1 MKDIFKV
8 ICLMIF
14 IILITVIC
22 CFMFIPNVSNFN
34 ETGLYK
40 YIENNKDNVDQV
52 IVRTVTLLGE
62 NCYKINTLD
71 GYNILN
77 NISFKK
83 KTNMTCTDSDMYI
96 EFYFKNN
103 EKRILSFE
111 CGNMHYRDE
120 KYDLENEV
128 ILYNRDQYVPDKINN
143 GMIIVSDSNKV
154 ECR

>member
-1 MKDIFKV
+1 
-8 ICLMIF
+8 
-14 IILITVIC
+14 
-22 CFMFIPNVSNFN
+22 MFIPNVSNFN

-111 CGNMHYRDE
+111 FGNMHYKDE

>member
-8 ICLMIF
+8 ICLIF
-14 IILITVIC
+14 LIILITVIC
-22 CFMFIPNVSNFN
+22 CFIFIPNVSKFN

-40 YIENNKDNVDQV
+40 YIENNKDNVDEV

-62 NCYKINTLD
+62 NCYKINILD

-83 KTNMTCTDSDMYI
+83 KANMTCTDSDMYI

-111 CGNMHYRDE
+111 CGNMHYKDE
-120 KYDLENEV
+120 KYELKNEV
-128 ILYNRDQYVPDKINN
+128 ILYNKDQYVPSKINN
-143 GMIIVSDSNKV
+143 GMIIVSDCDKV
-154 ECR
+154 ECK

>member
-1 MKDIFKV
+1 MKDIFNV
-8 ICLMIF
+8 ICLIF
-14 IILITVIC
+14 LIILITVIC

-71 GYNILN
+71 GYNILY

-128 ILYNRDQYVPDKINN
+128 ILYNKDQYVPDKINN
-143 GMIIVSDSNKV
+143 GMIIVFDSNKV